1 MIYYFFWPGICL
13 KLETVDKFI
22 KSKKIINKMHIY
34 DYRGGD
40 ISEQYTLLY
49 NPYSLAC
56 KEINIITNLS
66 TMQRS
71 TMQSIMQPFQNI
83 ELTIYQETI
92 HSTSSD

>member
-1 MIYYFFWPGICL
+1 
-13 KLETVDKFI
+13 
-22 KSKKIINKMHIY
+22 MHIY

-71 TMQSIMQPFQNI
+71 TMQSIMQPSKI
-83 ELTIYQETI
+83 
-92 HSTSSD
+92 SSWPSIRKLFIQLAQIKIKFFHEYSCNTDKYWPHLNDFL